1 MKYPFFAP
9 LSLRAFALSL
19 SLLALVLLIPAV
31 SACGGLFCQTSP
43 VNQDMERIIFAV
55 NDNATISAYVQINY
69 TGQAPNFSWVVPV
82 PDVPEVDVAEMST
95 FDELAALTDPM
106 FIPPLMPECA
116 QIERQQ
122 SQAMATDILM
132 PTPTFFADVEVLS
145 SGTAGPYAFDVVT
158 SEDTNALIYWL
169 RTNNYQVAP
178 AMEPLI
184 HVYSD
189 EGMVFLAMK
198 LQPDQGVQDI
208 QPVKMTY
215 PSERPMIPLRLT
227 AVAANPN
234 MTVQTW
240 IFADAQAIPAN
251 WAYPTVDDADLRMDA
266 TTTTGTN
273 YLALADATIDLYD
286 GRAFITEYA
295 QPAASLSEL
304 RPDDA
309 LLQQLA
315 ADYDYVTRVLGRISP
330 EEMTVDPVFD
340 FSAQLPDIS
349 NVHDLSNA
357 DAAVFWGCENRPIQL
372 EYDEAVVPDGF

>member
-1 MKYPFFAP
+1 MKKVLFTSLPLV
-9 LSLRAFALSL
+9 LSLFLLFAVFST
-19 SLLALVLLIPAV
+19 A

-55 NDNATISAYVQINY
+55 NDNETISAYVQINY

-95 FDELAALTDPM
+95 FYELAALTDPM

-116 QIERQQ
+116 RIQRE
-122 SQAMATDILM
+122 QAQAASATATLL

-145 SGTAGPYAFDVVT
+145 SGTAGLYAFDVVT
-158 SEDTNALIYWL
+158 SEDPNALIYWL
-169 RTNNYQVAP
+169 RTNNYQVMP
-178 AMEPLI
+178 AMEPLV

-227 AVAANPN
+227 AVAANPH

-240 IFADAQAIPAN
+240 IFADAQAIPTN
-251 WAYPTVDDADLRMDA
+251 WAYPTVDDADLRLDA
-266 TTTTGTN
+266 STTTGTN
-273 YLALADATIDLYD
+273 YVALADATIDLYE
-286 GRAFITEYA
+286 GRAFITEYG
-295 QPAASLSEL
+295 QPAASLAEL

-330 EEMTVDPVFD
+330 EEMTVDPIFD
-340 FSAQLPDIS
+340 FSTQLPDIS
-349 NVHDLSNA
+349 NIHDLSNA